1 MPMEIIAD
9 SDMSA
14 ITSGRVDND
23 IAGQNGPVLRCVKG
37 TRYPAIRHERTDDK
51 ALALLSS
58 YLSAHPSASP
68 ESSNKT
74 NTGSLCRKT
83 LNISGTAYSLQLR
96 LWIDHFPGFGRLPVR
111 VRAEN
116 HSTEGTKRDPSVA
129 SRQSSATA
137 DTNRTPSS
145 STSKTDLSHTY
156 GDGSYVTFKVPRGI
170 VASDLNWTLVVSG
183 IAELLKAQGVSGC
196 AKSSS

>member
-1 MPMEIIAD
+1 MPGIRG
-9 SDMSA
+9 S
-14 ITSGRVDND
+14 
-23 IAGQNGPVLRCVKG
+23 
-37 TRYPAIRHERTDDK
+37 RYPTIRHEGTDNK
-51 ALALLSS
+51 ALALTSS
-58 YLSAHPSASP
+58 DLSAHPSASP

-74 NTGSLCRKT
+74 NAGSLCCKT
-83 LNISGTAYSLQLR
+83 RHISSIAYSLQLR

-116 HSTEGTKRDPSVA
+116 YSTEGTKRDPSVA

-145 STSKTDLSHTY
+145 STSKFTWTKRNNFNTPVAGDLSHTY
-156 GDGSYVTFKVPRGI
+156 GGRSYVTFKVPGGI

-183 IAELLKAQGVSGC
+183 IAELLKAQEVSGC
-196 AKSSS
+196 AELSS